1 MYLRTYDL
9 APEVRT
15 FASEVFNRSWQFI
28 ERDPVLSGEDR
39 EGLQEQLA
47 QLILALMSSGE
58 RNLVVIANKAI
69 GTLRQQYLL
78 GEVHSLPIR
87 TA

>member
-15 FASEVFNRSWQFI
+15 FTSEVFNRSWQFI